1 MDLPEKFLDAT
12 DDIIC
17 VSDGLGKL
25 VFVNKKGKEVFGIDD
40 VASKDFFCSDCFG
53 CNYIEQI
60 PKVCLAKDLREG
72 SESTPIQFSTQI
84 GSQIFQLSCTPIY
97 NRHNNLINILHIAK
111 DITEQVSKEK
121 RLKNLN
127 TILQTIRNINQIII
141 TTKDVKEILRT
152 TCKTLLKNLNY
163 GFVAFLPS
171 EHLFFGKDL
180 TIYVYD
186 EFYVTTRVTRDGREV
201 QIPLLLLERAKAK
214 EQDCRNIG
222 SPRFYQWKEELDG
235 ITLLGSLFTLI
246 YLNRCYGCIVIYS
259 KEQEQQ
265 NEEEIQ
271 LLCELADDISSVLY
285 ILEVEKE
292 MQEAE
297 AKTREE
303 ERFYR
308 RLLETPPGF
317 VYRCKNDR
325 FWTME
330 YLSDNF
336 QKITGYRPDEVIG
349 NKFLSFNDLIHPD
362 HQERI
367 WVKWQTELRKHKTIQ
382 DEYPIITKS
391 GEIHWVFEQ
400 SCGIYDENGN
410 VQAIQ
415 GYIVDVTGRKMIEER
430 LVESEKKYRALFE
443 ASTDAVFLMIAD
455 TFVDCNFS
463 ALKLFEVTKEEL
475 IGQTPYFFSPT
486 YQPDG
491 LSSKEKALDYIRRA
505 YKGEVLRF
513 EWVHKTSKGNL
524 ITTQVS
530 LNRVQVD
537 KKSYLVAIVRDLSE
551 IEKLNYEFKKLA
563 QALQSIGDSVV
574 ITGLDKCILYVNN
587 AFKKMYG
594 YTEEEI
600 LGKNALILFPKGSTA
615 DTIEQIFRS
624 AESEGVYRAEATRI
638 RRDGSSLVVHLTVA
652 PILDEQNKPFAY
664 VSVATDLTEKKML
677 ESALRES
684 EAKFRTLVESMD
696 DIVYTLDKSHKHIG
710 LFGKWLERWGLK
722 EENLLGKTAIE
733 IFGEEEGKI
742 HIEMQE
748 MCLNTDESVVYEWSH
763 NEDGTTYYFQTR
775 ISPLKNDS
783 GEIVGIVGIGR
794 DITAIKQ
801 AQLELVK
808 FEFFLQNSPLSILV
822 TDLDANIVF
831 ANKKLFELTG
841 YTFEELYGKNTRI
854 FQSGLTPRETYE
866 ELWSCLLRGE
876 IWKGEF
882 CNRKKNGEILWE
894 SAVIAPLKDKSG
906 KTINYIAIKEDITEK
921 KKLIEELIQAKEK
934 AEELSSLKSFL
945 LTNLSHELRTPL
957 TWILGYAQL
966 LMLEGEDPKL
976 KEIGSTFYQSGHR
989 LMTTINLLMDY
1000 SKIESGLLIVRP
1012 NEFNLVEIVNDLIQL
1027 YSTFFQDKHLKVQ
1040 FSAEYEQILMYQD
1053 EFMVRSIVSN
1063 LISNAFKFTREG
1075 EIEARISKFQ
1085 RNGKEFVEFSVRDT
1099 GVGIAPEHLDSIWKE
1114 FFQVSQGLSRA
1125 FEGSGLGLTIVK
1137 KFVEL
1142 MGGEV
1147 KVSSKVDKGSVFT
1160 VILPIRYVKNDY

>member
-40 VASKDFFCSDCFG
+40 VALKDFFCSDCFG

-60 PKVCLAKDLREG
+60 PKVCLAKDLKEG
-72 SESTPIQFSTQI
+72 SESTPIRFSTQI
-84 GSQIFQLSCTPIY
+84 GSQTFQLSCTPIY
-97 NRHNNLINILHIAK
+97 NGHNNLINILHIAK

-121 RLKNLN
+121 RLKNLY
-127 TILQTIRNINQIII
+127 TVLQTIRNINQIII
-141 TTKDVKEILRT
+141 ITKDVKEILQT
-152 TCKTLLKNLNY
+152 TCQTLLKNLNY

-171 EHLFFGKDL
+171 ELLSFGKDL

-186 EFYVTTRVTRDGREV
+186 ESYVTTKVTRDGREV
-201 QIPLLLLERAKAK
+201 QIPSLLIERAKAK
-214 EQDCRNIG
+214 EQGCANIG

-235 ITLLGSLFTLI
+235 IILLGSLFTLI
-246 YLNRCYGCIVIYS
+246 YLDKYYGCIVIYS
-259 KEQEQQ
+259 KGQEQQ

-271 LLCELADDISSVLY
+271 LLCELADDISLILY

-308 RLLETPPGF
+308 RLLNTLPGF
-317 VYRCKNDR
+317 VYRCRNDR

-336 QKITGYRPDEVIG
+336 QKVTGYQPEEIIG
-349 NKFLSFNDLIHPD
+349 NKLLSFNDLIHPD

-367 WVKWQTELRKHKTIQ
+367 WVKWQTELRKHNIIQ
-382 DEYPIITKS
+382 DEYPIITKN
-391 GEIHWVFEQ
+391 GEIRWVFEQ

-410 VQAIQ
+410 AQAIQ
-415 GYIVDVTGRKMIEER
+415 GYIVDITDRKMIEER

-463 ALKLFEVTKEEL
+463 ALKLFEVTKEKL

-563 QALQSIGDSVV
+563 QALQSIGDSVI
-574 ITGLDKCILYVNN
+574 ITGLDKRILYVNN

-600 LGKNALILFPKGSTA
+600 VGKSPLILFPKDPAS
-615 DTIEQIFRS
+615 DTIEHIFS
-624 AESEGVYRAEATRI
+624 KASSEGVWRGEVTRI
-638 RRDGSSLVVHLTVA
+638 RKDGTSLIVHLTVA
-652 PILDEQNKPFAY
+652 PILNERNEPFAF

-684 EAKFRTLVESMD
+684 EAKFRTLIASID

-710 LFGKWLERWGLK
+710 LFGKWLEQWGLK
-722 EENLLGKTAIE
+722 EENFLGKTAID

-748 MCLNTDESVVYEWSH
+748 KCLNTGESVTYEWSH
-763 NEDGTTYYFQTR
+763 NENGTTYYFQTR

-783 GEIVGIVGIGR
+783 GEIVGIVGVGR
-794 DITAIKQ
+794 DITTIKQ
-801 AQLELVK
+801 AQLELTK
-808 FEFFLQNSPLSILV
+808 FEFFLQNSPLSVVV

-831 ANKKLFELTG
+831 ANKKVYELTG
-841 YTFEELYGKNTRI
+841 YTSEELLGKNPRI

-866 ELWSCLLRGE
+866 KLWSCLLRGE
-876 IWKGEF
+876 TWMGEF
-882 CNRKKNGEILWE
+882 CNKKKNGEIFWE
-894 SAVIAPLKDKSG
+894 SATITPLKDENG
-906 KTINYIAIKEDITEK
+906 RIINYIGIKEDITEK
-921 KKLIEELIQAKEK
+921 KKLIEQLVQAKEK

-957 TWILGYAQL
+957 TWILGYAQI

-989 LMTTINLLMDY
+989 LLTTINLLMDY

-1012 NEFNLVEIVNDLIQL
+1012 NEFDLVDTVNDLIQL
-1027 YSTFFQDKHLKVQ
+1027 YSAFFKEKHLNVRFTTEHK
-1040 FSAEYEQILMYQD
+1040 QIPMYQD

-1075 EIEARISKFQ
+1075 EIEVKAHLLQ

-1099 GVGIAPEHLDSIWKE
+1099 GIGIAPEHLDSIWKE

-1125 FEGSGLGLTIVK
+1125 FEGAGLGLTIVK

-1142 MGGEV
+1142 MGGEAT
-1147 KVSSKVDKGSVFT
+1147 VSSEIDKGSVFT
-1160 VILPIRYVKNDY
+1160 VILPIRYSQNVY